1 MPRRSLWKMSESK
14 ERAEVV
20 KSRLV
25 ELFRW
30 CDRSRY
36 HVVEVNEIDRKEV
49 VGDLAAVSV
58 NVPLNFILEEV

>member
-1 MPRRSLWKMSESK
+1 MGSMPRRNLWKIGESK

-25 ELFRW
+25 ELFKW
-30 CDRSRY
+30 CDESRY

-49 VGDLAAVSV
+49 EGDLAAVSV
-58 NVPLNFILEEV
+58 LQV

>member
-1 MPRRSLWKMSESK
+1 MGTMPRRNLWKMSESK

-36 HVVEVNEIDRKEV
+36 HAVEVNEIDRKEV

-58 NVPLNFILEEV
+58 LQV